1 MGWLADAVDIVS
13 GIVGDSNA
21 DRARAEAKK
30 LNQKNTRLQREFA
43 QNSIQ
48 WRVEDAKKAGLHP
61 LFALSGQGASFSPSG
76 IMVDG
81 GGAGFEQMGHGL
93 RNIANRL
100 QNSEEKQ
107 LATAQLDVL
116 RAQATKDLAIA
127 AYYDNERGRGVANNQ
142 LSSPAPG
149 IWVREDDQ
157 GNRITN
163 EPAPDMG
170 KFADFTKV
178 VPSQVQSPDS
188 RDIGIASGAD
198 TLWKRYTH
206 RAGMEV
212 ILPWSNEGP
221 SESLSEMGPL
231 TAWATWKKN
240 EAAFG
245 AEHAKRVMHE
255 VLGVPMFIL
264 NAFENN
270 PDRMRNALRRWGG
283 LPPVQRQKMR

>member
-13 GIVGDSNA
+13 GIVGRSDSQKAA
-21 DRARAEAKK
+21 DAATRRNK
-30 LNQKNTRLQREFA
+30 QTDRLQREFA

-61 LFALSGQGASFSPSG
+61 LFALSGGGASYSPGSV
-76 IMVDG
+76 MVDG
-81 GGAGFEQMGHGL
+81 SGAGLEQIGQGV
-93 RNIANRL
+93 RNMANRL
-100 QNSEEKQ
+100 QNTEEKQ
-107 LATAQLDVL
+107 LASAQLRVL
-116 RAQATKDLAIA
+116 EASAAKDNAIA
-127 AYYDNERGRGVANNQ
+127 AYYSNEAGRGRNDNQ
-142 LSSPAPG
+142 LSSPSPG

-163 EPAPDMG
+163 EPSPDMG

-178 VPSQVQSPDS
+178 VPSQVQSPS
-188 RDIGIASGAD
+188 SSDIGIASGSD

-206 RAGMEV
+206 KAGMEV

-221 SESLSEMGPL
+221 SESLSEMGPM

-245 AEHAKRVMHE
+245 TEHAKRVMNE
-255 VLGVPMFIL
+255 VLGVPMWIL
-264 NAFENN
+264 NTFEDR
-270 PDRMRNALRRWGG
+270 PDRLRNALRRWGG
-283 LPPVQRQKMR
+283 LPPVQRQNMR